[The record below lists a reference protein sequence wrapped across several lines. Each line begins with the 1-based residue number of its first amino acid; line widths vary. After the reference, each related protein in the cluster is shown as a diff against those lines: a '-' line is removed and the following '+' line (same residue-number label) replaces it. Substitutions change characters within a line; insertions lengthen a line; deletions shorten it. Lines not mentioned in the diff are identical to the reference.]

1 MPSAIGDDLAN
12 HPLGRCLIVIPDT
25 YPLFAEQ
32 STKYNKLPSDATYRH
47 YIYIDHYLREF
58 KQSRMQYH
66 VNKEQRNIPGTEF
79 LTFIL
84 PSSSAKHQI
93 QSRNQQHHPIN
104 GQSHTTT
111 NKLSSPTDCMPHHS
125 DKTIQNQTNQITIST
140 QQNQHNYE
148 EP

>member
-1 MPSAIGDDLAN
+1 MPWAIGDDLAN

-47 YIYIDHYLREF
+47 CIYIDHYPREF

-66 VNKEQRNIPGTEF
+66 VNKEQRDIPGTEF

-84 PSSSAKHQI
+84 PSSSAKYQI
-93 QSRNQQHHPIN
+93 QSRNQQHYQSTGKATQLPTNCLHQPIACPIIVTK
-104 GQSHTTT
+104 QYKTR
-111 NKLSSPTDCMPHHS
+111 PT
-125 DKTIQNQTNQITIST
+125 K
-140 QQNQHNYE
+140 
-148 EP
+148 